1 MNEHKNADRFTG
13 FADVYENA
21 RPEMPQYLTKI
32 ICKYLGK
39 KPQTVVDLGCG
50 TGLSTVSWKGIAENI
65 IGIEPSDDM
74 LEIAKQKAD
83 ESTSFIKAYSNNT
96 TLPNTCA
103 DAVICSQSF
112 HWMEP
117 ITTLDEINRI
127 LKPNGIFATVD
138 CDWPPIANWNAEKAY
153 MELYL
158 KAKEIELSNSNIND
172 TFVRYDKSKHLQNI
186 EKSGHFR
193 YFREILFANTE
204 ECTAQ
209 RFVNILLSQGS
220 LQAILKVNPNLIK
233 NDIEKFKK
241 EIYNIY
247 DDKTFDIDFCY
258 QVRMG
263 IK

>member
-1 MNEHKNADRFTG
+1 
-13 FADVYENA
+13 
-21 RPEMPQYLTKI
+21 
-32 ICKYLGK
+32 
-39 KPQTVVDLGCG
+39 
-50 TGLSTVSWKGIAENI
+50 
-65 IGIEPSDDM
+65 
-74 LEIAKQKAD
+74 
-83 ESTSFIKAYSNNT
+83 
-96 TLPNTCA
+96 
-103 DAVICSQSF
+103 
-112 HWMEP
+112 
-117 ITTLDEINRI
+117 
-127 LKPNGIFATVD
+127 
-138 CDWPPIANWNAEKAY
+138 

-186 EKSGHFR
+186 EKSGRFR

-247 DDKTFDIDFCY
+247 DDKTFDVDFCY
-258 QVRMG
+258 RVRMG

>member
-21 RPEMPQYLTKI
+21 RSEMPQYLTKI
-32 ICKYLGK
+32 IC
-39 KPQTVVDLGCG
+39 
-50 TGLSTVSWKGIAENI
+50 
-65 IGIEPSDDM
+65 
-74 LEIAKQKAD
+74 
-83 ESTSFIKAYSNNT
+83 
-96 TLPNTCA
+96 
-103 DAVICSQSF
+103 SQSF
-112 HWMEP
+112 HWMGP

-186 EKSGHFR
+186 KKSGHFR

-258 QVRMG
+258 RVRMG